1 MQGPAIWN
9 NFVANI
15 EKELESGSLFKR
27 KVNIKLLDFEN
38 EFFLIKQR
46 LFLFCIFYY
55 E

>member
-15 EKELESGSLFKR
+15 EKELESGSLFKW

-38 EFFLIKQR
+38 EFF
-46 LFLFCIFYY
+46 
-55 E
+55 